1 MSLVRTVGA
10 SSLHLPHPP
19 AMQLFTLL
27 LFCLLLS
34 DGITAPPPKVNPALQ
49 RGELSW
55 NEEDVKSQL
64 LNLT

>member
-1 MSLVRTVGA
+1 
-10 SSLHLPHPP
+10 
-19 AMQLFTLL
+19 MQLFTLL